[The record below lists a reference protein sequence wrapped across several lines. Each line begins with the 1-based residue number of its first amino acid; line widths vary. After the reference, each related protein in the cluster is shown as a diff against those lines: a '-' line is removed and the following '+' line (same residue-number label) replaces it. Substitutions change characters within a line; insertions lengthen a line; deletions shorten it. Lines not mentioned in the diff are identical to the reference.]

1 MSRAIDDRRL
11 AECVSEIALGT
22 QDLALVAA
30 WADRLDAEIPAI
42 AERYYA
48 HLRTT
53 EVGTL
58 LTPDRIDRLL
68 AARIAHWRLLVRGDF
83 AALAEDYAER
93 FGKRLFEAGFPQRI
107 FVAATHWFVVEIG
120 RFVDRATDL
129 PDAIRSD
136 LRVALTR
143 FAFLDLALAHAS
155 REVAY
160 LD

>member
-1 MSRAIDDRRL
+1 MSSTIDDRRL
-11 AECVSEIALGT
+11 EESFAEIALGP
-22 QDLALVAA
+22 QDRALVATWGA
-30 WADRLDAEIPAI
+30 LLDAEIPAV
-42 AERYYA
+42 ARRYYD

-53 EVGTL
+53 EVGAL
-58 LTPDRIDRLL
+58 LTPDRFDRLL
-68 AARIAHWRLLVRGDF
+68 AARIAHWRLLLRGEF
-83 AALAEDYAER
+83 STLADDYAER

-107 FVAATHWFVVEIG
+107 FVVATDWFVVELG
-120 RFVDRATDL
+120 RFVDRCPEL
-129 PDAIRSD
+129 PDEVRSD

>member
-1 MSRAIDDRRL
+1 MSSAMDDRRL
-11 AECVSEIALGT
+11 AESFSEIALGAA
-22 QDLALVAA
+22 DRALVAP
-30 WADRLDAEIPAI
+30 WVDLLDAEIPAI
-42 AERYYA
+42 ARRYYD
-48 HLRTT
+48 HLGGT
-53 EVGTL
+53 EVGAL

-83 AALAEDYAER
+83 AALADDYAER

-107 FVAATHWFVVEIG
+107 FVVATNWFVIELG
-120 RFVDRATDL
+120 RFVDASPAL
-129 PDAIRSD
+129 PDALRAD
-136 LRVALTR
+136 LRTALTR

>member
-1 MSRAIDDRRL
+1 MSSTVDDRRL
-11 AECVSEIALGT
+11 QESVAEIALGPE
-22 QDLALVAA
+22 DRALVAA
-30 WADRLDAEIPAI
+30 WVGLLDAEIPAV
-42 AERYYA
+42 AQRYYD

-53 EVGTL
+53 EVGAL

-68 AARIAHWRLLVRGDF
+68 AARIAHWRLLLRGDF
-83 AALAEDYAER
+83 TALADDYAER

-107 FVAATHWFVVEIG
+107 FVVATDWFVVELG
-120 RFVDRATDL
+120 RFVDRCPDL
-129 PDAIRSD
+129 PDAVRTD